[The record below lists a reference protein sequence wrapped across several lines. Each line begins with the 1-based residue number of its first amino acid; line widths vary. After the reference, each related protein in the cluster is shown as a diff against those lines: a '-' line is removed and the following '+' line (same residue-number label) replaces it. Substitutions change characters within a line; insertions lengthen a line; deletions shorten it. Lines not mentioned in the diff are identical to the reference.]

1 LVNTKGLF
9 LWVQIYYQTLS
20 TRKPNMEKWF
30 WEDFDAEELNDEIA
44 LAKGVIEDALKDKS
58 LSDKTRQTV
67 MDYYLDKLKSLY
79 NEQRKRSII
88 E

>member
-1 LVNTKGLF
+1 
-9 LWVQIYYQTLS
+9 
-20 TRKPNMEKWF
+20 MEKWF

-58 LSDKTRQTV
+58 LSDKTRQAV

>member
-1 LVNTKGLF
+1 
-9 LWVQIYYQTLS
+9 
-20 TRKPNMEKWF
+20 MEKWF

-58 LSDKTRQTV
+58 LSDKTRQAV

-88 E
+88 S